1 MKLYEIAV
9 NGAKITS
16 DYGYRIHPID
26 KVRKFH
32 YGIDLTSKKKDYN
45 LYAVADGYVQKVVT
59 GQDKATKGFGNYIWV
74 RYPQYNLSFIYA
86 HCKKVNLK
94 KGDKVKKGTIVAIMG
109 KTGAAT
115 GVHLHLGI
123 TKIGSN
129 TWLDPKQFTD
139 ETKYNLTRTL
149 KSGIKGDDVKELQK
163 ELKKL
168 GYDLGKYG
176 PNKDGIDGVF
186 GTNKSKTSIAIKSF
200 QKSKGLSQDG
210 IVGKNTAHALGWLY
224 KGK

>member
-59 GQDKATKGFGNYIWV
+59 GQDKATKGYGNYIWV
-74 RYPQYNLSFIYA
+74 RYPQYNLSFLYA
-86 HCKKVNLK
+86 HCKKINLK

-109 KTGAAT
+109 STGAST
-115 GVHLHLGI
+115 GTHLHLGI

-149 KSGIKGDDVKELQK
+149 KSGVKGDDVKKLQQIV
-163 ELKKL
+163 
-168 GYDLGKYG
+168 GTTA
-176 PNKDGIDGVF
+176 DGIF
-186 GTNKSKTSIAIKSF
+186 GNNTKNAVKKY